1 MRALTFLGGFLVATA
16 ALACPTC
23 GAETDTKGTYQAMTM
38 VMSLLPLLMM
48 GGVVGF
54 IAYRV
59 RKADR
64 AVPPPA
70 PPAK

>member
-1 MRALTFLGGFLVATA
+1 MRALSFLVTLLFAGA

-23 GAETDTKGTYQAMTM
+23 GAEADTKGTYQAMTM

-64 AVPPPA
+64 AA
-70 PPAK
+70 PPAGK

>member
-1 MRALTFLGGFLVATA
+1 MFARALAFFCVLLFAGA

-23 GAETDTKGTYQAMTM
+23 GAETDTKGVYQAMTF
-38 VMSLLPLLMM
+38 VMSLLPLAMM

-64 AVPPPA
+64 SLPP
-70 PPAK
+70 K